1 MFECEIKVWSLDEP
15 IHITKDASPF
25 SFMNKSNFNLSKCM
39 EEARQSNLF
48 TDVTL
53 VADGKE
59 FKAHKVILAS
69 QSHFFKS
76 RFSNRWNSIAVG
88 DRV

>member
-1 MFECEIKVWSLDEP
+1 
-15 IHITKDASPF
+15 
-25 SFMNKSNFNLSKCM
+25 M

-59 FKAHKVILAS
+59 FKTHKVILAS

-76 RFSNRWNSIAVG
+76 CFSNRWNPTAVGITG
-88 DRV
+88 DRVEMTDVSASIMEATLSYISSCTLVQLPI